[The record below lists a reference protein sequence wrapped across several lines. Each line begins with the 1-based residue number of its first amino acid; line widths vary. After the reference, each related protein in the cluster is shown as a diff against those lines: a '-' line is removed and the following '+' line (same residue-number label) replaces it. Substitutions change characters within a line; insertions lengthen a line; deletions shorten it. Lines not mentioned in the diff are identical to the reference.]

1 MLTFKSLDLED
12 RDLINSYLQK
22 QNYRASDL
30 CFTNLFC
37 WGKKFDTQFAVK
49 DEWLFIRFK
58 DNNGRNSYLKPL
70 GGVDVKEGIA
80 FIMDD
85 HKQFDSLFQIRGLTQ
100 DMIDEIEEAMP
111 GMFEYKLNRS
121 VSDYIYTTEKLI
133 HLRGKKLQS
142 KRNHINRFNREN
154 DWKYKT
160 LTGNPELVEE
170 CKMMLDKWMEMNME
184 EKDPSLVYDDYA
196 TTLMLE
202 NFEYLNLRGGLLCV
216 DNEIAAFS
224 IGEPLTE
231 DTVVVHVEKAFTTI
245 HGAYNMINQQ
255 FVENEA
261 AGFMYVNREE
271 DMGIDNLRQAKLS
284 YQPDIILE
292 KYNARLKS

>member
-1 MLTFKSLDLED
+1 MFTFKSLDLED

-37 WGKKFDTQFAVK
+37 WGKKFDTQFAVN

-58 DNNGRNSYLKPL
+58 DNNGRNSYLKPVGAGDL
-70 GGVDVKEGIA
+70 KKGIA
-80 FIMDD
+80 LIMDD
-85 HKQFDSLFQIRGLTQ
+85 HEQFDSVFQIRGLTQ

-111 GMFEYKLNRS
+111 GIFDYKLNRS

-133 HLRGKKLQS
+133 HLKGKKLQS
-142 KRNHINRFNREN
+142 KRNHINRFKREN
-154 DWKYKT
+154 NWKYKT
-160 LTGNPELVEE
+160 LTGNPELVKES
-170 CKMMLDKWMEMNME
+170 KMMLDKWMKMNME
-184 EKDPSLVYDDYA
+184 EKDPSLVYDDDA
-196 TTLMLE
+196 TTLMLD
-202 NFEYLNLRGGLLCV
+202 NFEYLNLKGGLLCV

-224 IGEPLTE
+224 IGELLTE